1 MDIFLIKEKQNLKTV
16 TNMVNIS
23 ILTILGCRWNYMC
36 EMQTAKRIATGI
48 LAIEKLNRKQA
59 LDLRG
64 LQFPTRHLQDIWD
77 ISWNSLI

>member
-1 MDIFLIKEKQNLKTV
+1 
-16 TNMVNIS
+16 
-23 ILTILGCRWNYMC
+23 MC

-64 LQFPTRHLQDIWD
+64 LQFPTRHLQDI
-77 ISWNSLI
+77 

>member
-48 LAIEKLNRKQA
+48 LAIEKLNRK
-59 LDLRG
+59 
-64 LQFPTRHLQDIWD
+64 
-77 ISWNSLI
+77 